1 MTEVEIAR
9 EEVKEE
15 CGYVVPVENFHKI
28 LTFPRLVGVSGA
40 KEYPKNI
47 KESIKQNIKVEHRH
61 CLALR

>member
-40 KEYPKNI
+40 KEYTKKHKRKNKTKYKGGTQTLI
-47 KESIKQNIKVEHRH
+47 VQR
-61 CLALR
+61 